1 MYLIICAPIE
11 FRCEVLRLEISEWLI
26 LAVSD
31 PVSRGLEIQ
40 FLYCQTTDSVTPLK
54 RGPPLEN
61 HAQHSKRQPDELLN
75 KPHVIVKEKH
85 DAPLDHFIPSLIPNI
100 LDFRTLG

>member
-11 FRCEVLRLEISEWLI
+11 FRCEVLQLGISEWSI

-54 RGPPLEN
+54 RGPPSPP
-61 HAQHSKRQPDELLN
+61 SKTMR
-75 KPHVIVKEKH
+75 
-85 DAPLDHFIPSLIPNI
+85 SI
-100 LDFRTLG
+100 LSDNQTNY